1 MPPRAAALLWVAV
14 LSPLVA
20 ALSTMTAL
28 SMATLSM
35 ATAMSATLTPSSRVM
50 ATPGEAAMSG
60 GVGNVESGD
69 THTSTSAAPPDVRP
83 LPLPPVPMTHLN
95 LNTWAEPFEEDVE
108 PEALDEATWEQTV
121 AHSDRHDL
129 REANRSLALA
139 NREKDDE
146 LTRLKYDNKM
156 LQMENKLLEAH
167 HRLEAAERA
176 LKANETAALKRHMG
190 DLPGPTV
197 QGSSSEFHSPEP
209 ETKPKPENNS
219 LEPPTL
225 PDKTP
230 ELESKP
236 LVTPQM
242 LFNCDASPV
251 FGGEPS
257 IVLGGVDGFKP
268 GGGGGLGGHPPLNAW
283 AYPSIGC
290 GSLNCS

>member
-1 MPPRAAALLWVAV
+1 MQPRAAALSWVAV

-83 LPLPPVPMTHLN
+83 LPLPPVPMTN
-95 LNTWAEPFEEDVE
+95 LNSWADPPEEDLE
-108 PEALDEATWEQTV
+108 HAELDEATWERTV
-121 AHSDRHDL
+121 AYHDRHDL

-197 QGSSSEFHSPEP
+197 QGSSNDHR
-209 ETKPKPENNS
+209 
-219 LEPPTL
+219 
-225 PDKTP
+225 
-230 ELESKP
+230 
-236 LVTPQM
+236 
-242 LFNCDASPV
+242 
-251 FGGEPS
+251 
-257 IVLGGVDGFKP
+257 
-268 GGGGGLGGHPPLNAW
+268 
-283 AYPSIGC
+283 
-290 GSLNCS
+290 